1 MIRQIQLPGRDKP
14 LVIPEPGWAASYPPP
29 VSRRVFAAAH
39 VAARPAP
46 GDAVIDWES
55 TMRVRDQLWAH
66 GFGVAE
72 AMDTSQRGMG
82 LSWALA
88 KELIT
93 RSAARAGQRRAAGSA
108 AALACGAGTDQ
119 LADGQSYP
127 LPEIIGAYAEQMAF
141 VQSVGAG
148 VILMASRAL
157 TASARDARDYL
168 EVYGELLKQADRPVI
183 LHWLGEAFD
192 PALHGYWGSTDFDTA
207 ADTVVELIERAGGQV
222 DGIKLSVLDAGRE
235 VALRRRLPAGVR
247 LYTGDDFN
255 YAGLI
260 RGDATGH
267 GDAPHSDAMLGAFAA
282 ITAPAA
288 AALAALDRGDTDGYD
303 AAMGPTVPLSRL
315 IFEPPTS
322 HYKVGVAFLAWLN
335 GWQPHFAMLADLQRQ
350 RPARHLLRVAEL
362 AAAARAL
369 TNPDLAADRLTDL
382 LARLAGPERV

>member
-1 MIRQIQLPGRDKP
+1 
-14 LVIPEPGWAASYPPP
+14 
-29 VSRRVFAAAH
+29 
-39 VAARPAP
+39 
-46 GDAVIDWES
+46 
-55 TMRVRDQLWAH
+55 
-66 GFGVAE
+66 
-72 AMDTSQRGMG
+72 MDTSQRGMG
-82 LSWALA
+82 LSWEQAR
-88 KELIT
+88 ELIT
-93 RSAARAGQRRAAGSA
+93 RSADRAGQHRAAGTA

-127 LPEIIGAYAEQMAF
+127 LPQIIGAYAEQMAF
-141 VQSVGAG
+141 VQSAGAG

-157 TASARDARDYL
+157 AASARDARDYL

-192 PALHGYWGSTDFDTA
+192 PALRGYWGSTDFDTA

-235 VALRRRLPAGVR
+235 VALRGRLPAGVR

-255 YAGLI
+255 YAALI

-267 GDAPHSDAMLGAFAA
+267 SDALLGAFAA

-322 HYKVGVAFLAWLN
+322 RYKVGVAFLAWLN
-335 GWQPHFAMLADLQRQ
+335 GWQPHFAMLAGLQRE

-369 TNPDLAADRLTDL
+369 TNPDLAAERLTDL
-382 LARLAGPERV
+382 LAQLAGPERV